1 MNIEISDALLTETIK
16 KEMTKVVTPV
26 YSEKSYLEMA
36 VRKAMQEMATEKVME
51 LLKSDPKYVES
62 LNKLIESNIVASFE
76 AVAKRISQDLGESL
90 VSAIENEFRTYGN

>member
-1 MNIEISDALLTETIK
+1 
-16 KEMTKVVTPV
+16 
-26 YSEKSYLEMA
+26 MA